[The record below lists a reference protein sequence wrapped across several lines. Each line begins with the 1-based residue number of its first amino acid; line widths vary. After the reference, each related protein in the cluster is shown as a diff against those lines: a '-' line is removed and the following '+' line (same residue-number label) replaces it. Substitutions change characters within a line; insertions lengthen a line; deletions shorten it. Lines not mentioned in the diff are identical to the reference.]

1 MLQDHLT
8 ERSSVSLFVRCV
20 DIFETLTNSSTI
32 EIEIQSIEMSVL
44 PYGFLAKQDFPYI
57 SPIGLI
63 VGDTQQQQLGTVL
76 WSFDTSGNSFALNS
90 NFQLNPANWYTIN
103 YEFTIEA
110 TAGIP
115 LPSAITIFFK
125 DVLGLIP
132 DPPQITLPINEYTTG
147 TVGVFQAKY
156 SGTVWLDANFDIQ
169 AQDRFQFVATLVP
182 NPAQVGT
189 TNLTMNLTKLSIQGI
204 PYEYINPYS
213 YTITTP

>member
-1 MLQDHLT
+1 M
-8 ERSSVSLFVRCV
+8 SL
-20 DIFETLTNSSTI
+20 
-32 EIEIQSIEMSVL
+32 L
-44 PYGFLAKQDFPYI
+44 PQGFLGRQDFPYI

-63 VGDTQQQQLGTVL
+63 VGDTQQQQLGTVI

-132 DPPQITLPINEYTTG
+132 EPPQITLPINQYTSG
-147 TVGVFQAKY
+147 SVAVFQSKY
-156 SGTVWLDANFDIQ
+156 SGTVWLDANFDVQ
-169 AQDRFQFVATLVP
+169 VQDRFQFVATLVP

-189 TNLTMNLTKLSIQGI
+189 TNLTMNITKLSIQGI

-213 YTITTP
+213 YTIATP